1 MSEAGGKPLRRH
13 ETADSL
19 GGDAREASSAENRIE
34 RGGFLLFLALAT
46 LAFLVIVLPFAAPI
60 LWAALAAIIFQPLYR
75 RFLDWRPGRE
85 NQAAVATLLVIT
97 FVVVLPAVLIGSAI
111 VTQAIEVVVAFQEG
125 RIDVAGWF
133 AQIMGA
139 LPTRV
144 QAELAQSGWGDL
156 VAAQERIQDF
166 AEQSAGL
173 IAAQALAIGGG
184 VAGFVLALGVGLYV
198 GYFFLRDGSAI
209 GHAVVRAL
217 PMERSIA
224 ERLAERFLTIVRAT
238 IKGSGV
244 VGLVQG
250 ALGAITFWIV
260 GVPSVLLLGLLMA
273 IASLLP
279 AVGPALIWVP
289 VSIYLLATGAVWE
302 GVVVIASGVAVIG
315 LADNILRPI
324 LVGRDTGIP
333 DWMILVTT
341 LGGLALIGLSGIV
354 LGPLAAGMFL
364 AGWSILSEQREDA
377 AGDAPETAPETAPGT
392 AP

>member
-1 MSEAGGKPLRRH
+1 MSQTGDQPPPEDR
-13 ETADSL
+13 ADTL
-19 GGDAREASSAENRIE
+19 TGDAIEASSAENRIE
-34 RGGFLLFLALAT
+34 RGGFLVFLALAT
-46 LAFLVIVLPFAAPI
+46 LAFLAIAWPFAAPI

-75 RFLDWRPGRE
+75 RFLDWRPGHE
-85 NQAAVATLLVIT
+85 NQAAVATLLVVT
-97 FVVVLPAVLIGSAI
+97 FAVVLPAVLIGSAI
-111 VTQAIEVVVAFQEG
+111 VAQAIELVVAFQEG

-144 QAELAQSGWGDL
+144 QAWLAQSGWGDL
-156 VAAQERIQDF
+156 VAAQSRIQDF

-173 IAAQALAIGGG
+173 IATQALAIGGG
-184 VAGFVLALGVGLYV
+184 VAGFVLALGVSLYV

-209 GHAVVRAL
+209 SHAVVRAL
-217 PMERSIA
+217 PMERAIA
-224 ERLAERFLTIVRAT
+224 EQLADRFVTIVRAT

-289 VSIYLLATGAVWE
+289 VAIYLLATGAVWQ
-302 GVVVIASGVAVIG
+302 GVVVIASGVAIVG
-315 LADNILRPI
+315 LADNLLRPI

-341 LGGLALIGLSGIV
+341 LGGLSLIGLSGIV
-354 LGPLAAGMFL
+354 LGPLAAGMFI
-364 AGWSILSEQREDA
+364 AGWSILSEQRKQAFGA
-377 AGDAPETAPETAPGT
+377 APGSSPGSSPETTQ
-392 AP
+392 

>member
-1 MSEAGGKPLRRH
+1 MSETGDQPPPEDR
-13 ETADSL
+13 ADSL
-19 GGDAREASSAENRIE
+19 TGDAIEASSAENRIE
-34 RGGFLLFLALAT
+34 RGGFLVFLALAT
-46 LAFLVIVLPFAAPI
+46 LAFLAIAWPFAAPI

-85 NQAAVATLLVIT
+85 NQAAVATLLVVT
-97 FVVVLPAVLIGSAI
+97 FAVVLPAVLIGSAI
-111 VTQAIEVVVAFQEG
+111 VAQAIELVVAFQEG

-144 QAELAQSGWGDL
+144 QAWLAQSGWGDL
-156 VAAQERIQDF
+156 VAAQSRIQDF

-173 IAAQALAIGGG
+173 IATQALAIGGG
-184 VAGFVLALGVGLYV
+184 VAGFVLALGVSLYV

-209 GHAVVRAL
+209 NHAVVRAL
-217 PMERSIA
+217 PMERAIA
-224 ERLAERFLTIVRAT
+224 EQLADRFVTIVRAT

-289 VSIYLLATGAVWE
+289 VAIYLLATGAVWQ
-302 GVVVIASGVAVIG
+302 GVVVIASGVAIVG
-315 LADNILRPI
+315 LADNLLRPI

-341 LGGLALIGLSGIV
+341 LGGLSLIGLSGIV
-354 LGPLAAGMFL
+354 LGPLAAGMFI
-364 AGWSILSEQREDA
+364 AGWSILSEQREQA
-377 AGDAPETAPETAPGT
+377 FGAAPGT
-392 AP
+392 TPGSTPETTQ

>member
-1 MSEAGGKPLRRH
+1 M
-13 ETADSL
+13 
-19 GGDAREASSAENRIE
+19 EASTAENRIE
-34 RGGFLLFLALAT
+34 RGGFLVFLALAT
-46 LAFLVIVLPFAAPI
+46 LAFLAIAWPFAAPI

-75 RFLDWRPGRE
+75 RFLGWRPGHE
-85 NQAAVATLLVIT
+85 NQAAVATLLVVT
-97 FVVVLPAVLIGSAI
+97 FAVVLPAVMIGSAI
-111 VTQAIEVVVAFQEG
+111 VAQAIEVVIAFQEG
-125 RIDVAGWF
+125 RVDVAGWF

-139 LPTRV
+139 LPSTT
-144 QAELAQSGWGDL
+144 QAWLAQSGWGDL
-156 VAAQERIQDF
+156 VAAQNRIQDF

-184 VAGFVLALGVGLYV
+184 VAGFLLSLGVALYV

-217 PMERSIA
+217 PMERAIA
-224 ERLAERFLTIVRAT
+224 EELADRFLTIVRAT

-260 GVPSVLLLGLLMA
+260 GMPSVLLLGLLMA
-273 IASLLP
+273 FASLLP

-289 VSIYLLATGAVWE
+289 VAIYLLAIGAVWQ
-302 GVVVIASGVAVIG
+302 GVVVIASGVAVVG
-315 LADNILRPI
+315 LADNLLRPI

-354 LGPLAAGMFL
+354 LGPLAAGLFI
-364 AGWSILSEQREDA
+364 AGWSILSKQREEA
-377 AGDAPETAPETAPGT
+377 STNAPELAPGPAPETAE
-392 AP
+392 